1 MTSQEAE
8 SFWKRAAARVV
19 PSWLWAQRSWG
30 MDSPSSAVPI
40 WGAAAPYRAST
51 RRRSSLERGWEVAE
65 AERALISAF
74 SGGTFWSWQATSP
87 PQDRMRSRTRTISQT
102 GGRRLGPWNRL
113 RMRASACWA
122 EPERGVE
129 KGVEGHWYLAIKAR
143 PFRRNGAGRTA
154 RGGQEKEKKPYPNRR
169 SHRPYPERTAP
180 ASNSP

>member
-74 SGGTFWSWQATSP
+74 SGGTFWSWQTTSP
-87 PQDRMRSRTRTISQT
+87 PQDRMRSRARTISQA

-113 RMRASACWA
+113 RMRASACRA
-122 EPERGVE
+122 EPESGVE
-129 KGVEGHWYLAIKAR
+129 KGVRGEVRSMAVSPFSKRGSESGNR
-143 PFRRNGAGRTA
+143 PTGW
-154 RGGQEKEKKPYPNRR
+154 GGVPRCNPGYETGTHTED
-169 SHRPYPERTAP
+169 
-180 ASNSP
+180 